1 LWDQVLQLPADV
13 VADGT
18 VHTHTIPGPDGH
30 PLLALE
36 RSVRDPEQPAAIWTL
51 IVAADARDMQHAT
64 EAFSGTLAASLGV
77 LWMLLAL
84 AGVAQVWIGLAP
96 LRALQ
101 TEVSAV
107 SRGLRPR
114 LGSHFPAE
122 VQPLANDLNAALDAQ
137 ANNLAHARTQ
147 AGNLAHALK
156 TPLAVL
162 QQAADHAL
170 STPAGPTGQALHA
183 LAQQVHDQVQ
193 TARRQVDWH
202 LKRARAAAHAGSSTA
217 ACPLWP
223 TLQSLVKVMGRV
235 HAERHIRFELP
246 DPPALPLNVEADE
259 QDLQE
264 MLGNLLDNACKWTHT
279 HVAVRI
285 EQGANTVT
293 VGIQDDGPG
302 IPAALQADMQARG
315 ARLDES
321 APGSGL
327 GLAIVNELARLYG
340 GQLQLSTGST
350 GGLHAAL
357 TLPKAQRSADA
368 SAS

>member
-1 LWDQVLQLPADV
+1 MACWC
-13 VADGT
+13 
-18 VHTHTIPGPDGH
+18 
-30 PLLALE
+30 
-36 RSVRDPEQPAAIWTL
+36 
-51 IVAADARDMQHAT
+51 
-64 EAFSGTLAASLGV
+64 
-77 LWMLLAL
+77 
-84 AGVAQVWIGLAP
+84 P

-137 ANNLAHARTQ
+137 ANNLARARTQ

-170 STPAGPTGQALHA
+170 STPAGPNGQALHA

-235 HAERHIRFELP
+235 HADRHIRFELP
-246 DPPALPLNVEADE
+246 DPPPLPLNVEADE

-285 EQGANTVT
+285 EQGSDTVT

-368 SAS
+368 PAS

>member
-1 LWDQVLQLPADV
+1 VLRSRSLWDQVLQLPADV

-137 ANNLAHARTQ
+137 ANNLAHARTR
-147 AGNLAHALK
+147 LA
-156 TPLAVL
+156 T
-162 QQAADHAL
+162 
-170 STPAGPTGQALHA
+170 
-183 LAQQVHDQVQ
+183 
-193 TARRQVDWH
+193 
-202 LKRARAAAHAGSSTA
+202 
-217 ACPLWP
+217 WP
-223 TLQSLVKVMGRV
+223 T
-235 HAERHIRFELP
+235 P
-246 DPPALPLNVEADE
+246 
-259 QDLQE
+259 
-264 MLGNLLDNACKWTHT
+264 
-279 HVAVRI
+279 
-285 EQGANTVT
+285 
-293 VGIQDDGPG
+293 
-302 IPAALQADMQARG
+302 
-315 ARLDES
+315 
-321 APGSGL
+321 
-327 GLAIVNELARLYG
+327 
-340 GQLQLSTGST
+340 
-350 GGLHAAL
+350 
-357 TLPKAQRSADA
+357 
-368 SAS
+368 

>member
-1 LWDQVLQLPADV
+1 
-13 VADGT
+13 
-18 VHTHTIPGPDGH
+18 
-30 PLLALE
+30 
-36 RSVRDPEQPAAIWTL
+36 
-51 IVAADARDMQHAT
+51 
-64 EAFSGTLAASLGV
+64 
-77 LWMLLAL
+77 
-84 AGVAQVWIGLAP
+84 
-96 LRALQ
+96 
-101 TEVSAV
+101 
-107 SRGLRPR
+107 
-114 LGSHFPAE
+114 
-122 VQPLANDLNAALDAQ
+122 
-137 ANNLAHARTQ
+137 
-147 AGNLAHALK
+147 
-156 TPLAVL
+156 
-162 QQAADHAL
+162 
-170 STPAGPTGQALHA
+170 
-183 LAQQVHDQVQ
+183 
-193 TARRQVDWH
+193 
-202 LKRARAAAHAGSSTA
+202 
-217 ACPLWP
+217 
-223 TLQSLVKVMGRV
+223 MGRV

-279 HVAVRI
+279 QVAVRI